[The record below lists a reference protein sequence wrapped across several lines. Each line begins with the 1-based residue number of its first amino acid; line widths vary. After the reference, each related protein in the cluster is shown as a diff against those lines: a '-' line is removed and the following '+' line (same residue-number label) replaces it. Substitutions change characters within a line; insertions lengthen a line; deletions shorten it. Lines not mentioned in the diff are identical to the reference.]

1 MDESEFHAL
10 AGATLEALMDRIDE
24 VAGDVLEA
32 ELIDEVLIIT
42 LEDDSQYVLN
52 RHTINRELWLSSP
65 KSGAGHYVYDK
76 VAKAWTDRRRGRDLY
91 ALLENELSAAAGCSL
106 RFA

>member
-1 MDESEFHAL
+1 
-10 AGATLEALMDRIDE
+10 MDRIDE
-24 VAGDVLEA
+24 VAGGVLEA
-32 ELIDEVLIIT
+32 ELIDEVLTIT

-52 RHTINRELWLSSP
+52 RHTTNRELWLSSP

-76 VAKAWTDRRRGRDLY
+76 VAKAWTDRRRGCDLY

>member
-24 VAGDVLEA
+24 VAAHVLEA
-32 ELIDEVLIIT
+32 ALIDEVLTIT
-42 LEDDSQYVLN
+42 REDDSQYVLN